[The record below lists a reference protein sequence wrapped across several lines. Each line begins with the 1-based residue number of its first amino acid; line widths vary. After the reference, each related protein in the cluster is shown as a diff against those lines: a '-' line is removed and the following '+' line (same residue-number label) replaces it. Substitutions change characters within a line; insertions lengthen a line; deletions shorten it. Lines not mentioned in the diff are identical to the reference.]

1 MLDQITK
8 DLLSGDRDLFEWS
21 GLEKNPVMIDG
32 GGADSGGPNALPH
45 GKAIWIAG
53 TDSSPAKLVF
63 SPVKRSAGKPWDNV
77 YEYNTISRTPPKI
90 VYACWEL
97 EFALAQSDL
106 PGNAREFEIELCEA
120 GWTYNMAWQY
130 KWSKVDGPPAW
141 RVFDQ
146 IAEKWSPVASTPI
159 SLPKAGVFI
168 SVQAFFSIDRANGSA
183 THDSIV
189 IDEVSYPVNVTHSK
203 KQKWSPQTNYLHNA
217 TQIDSMGDGVQCGIQ
232 IRNWNVRGL

>member
-32 GGADSGGPNALPH
+32 RGADSGGPNALPH
-45 GKAIWIAG
+45 GKAIWLAG

-63 SPVKRSAGKPWDNV
+63 SPVKRPAGKPWDNV

-90 VYACWEL
+90 VYTCWEL

-106 PGNAREFEIELCEA
+106 SGNAREFEIELCEV

-130 KWSKVDGPPAW
+130 KWSHVDGPPAW

-146 IAEKWSPVASTPI
+146 IAEKWSPVASTPVP
-159 SLPKAGVFI
+159 LPKAGVFI
-168 SVQAFFSIDRANGSA
+168 SVQAFFSIDRTNGLT

-189 IDEVSYPVNVTHSK
+189 IDGLSYPVNVTHSK
-203 KQKWSPQTNYLHNA
+203 KQKWSPTTNYLHNA

-232 IRNWNVRGL
+232 IRNWNVRGI